1 MIVLPQRHSDGTHH
15 LTVPLVIF
23 KKKIFF
29 LRQCLSV
36 ALDVLEL
43 VM

>member
-15 LTVPLVIF
+15 LTVSLVIF
-23 KKKIFF
+23 KKKFF